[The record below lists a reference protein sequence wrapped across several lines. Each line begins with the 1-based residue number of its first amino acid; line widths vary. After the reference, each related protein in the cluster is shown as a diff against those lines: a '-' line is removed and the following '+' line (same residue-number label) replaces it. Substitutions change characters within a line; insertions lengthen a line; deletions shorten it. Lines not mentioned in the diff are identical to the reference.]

1 MTNTHF
7 TEHPPVPQVL
17 QEALKDYPELIAQ
30 LQDAIADLGIRPG
43 MSREQR
49 TDQFEMAIGSLEGG
63 LNHFVGL
70 AAAEV
75 RAAEATGD
83 AALIAKA
90 KEKKM
95 LMSGCCGR
103 RLRQGY
109 AELSDFFRVDQD

>member
-1 MTNTHF
+1 MTHHF

-17 QEALKDYPELIAQ
+17 QEALKDYPALV
-30 LQDAIADLGIRPG
+30 ADLQRLLNRGGLRPG

-49 TDQFEMAIGSLEGG
+49 TDQFEEAIWRLEDA
-63 LNHFVGL
+63 LSHYMTE

-90 KEKKM
+90 KEKEM
-95 LMSGCCGR
+95 WMIGCSGKK
-103 RLRQGY
+103 LRQSY
-109 AELSDFFRVDQD
+109 TELSEFFRVSQD